1 MTPSS
6 NYSVVISTTSGP
18 EGAAIKP
25 FSRGRIPCRTG
36 VAGLRT
42 RRWQSLEGRF
52 QVPTWTEQQ
61 RLGRE
66 GRLSNP
72 VQRRL
77 TDTEIDDLVA
87 RYEAGSTIEILA
99 SKFGVHR
106 TTVMDHLRR
115 RAVPRRTPRKL
126 TDQMVAD
133 AAHRYSSGETLAG
146 VAEQLGIAPSTI
158 TRELRLAGI
167 PIRRRGRPVA
177 D

>member
-1 MTPSS
+1 MDLKGQLSNPSRAVGSLAGQGSRASEHVDGSPSKADSKSQHGPSS
-6 NYSVVISTTSGP
+6 SASEEKG
-18 EGAAIKP
+18 
-25 FSRGRIPCRTG
+25 
-36 VAGLRT
+36 
-42 RRWQSLEGRF
+42 Q
-52 QVPTWTEQQ
+52 
-61 RLGRE
+61 
-66 GRLSNP
+66 LSNP

-87 RYEAGSTIEILA
+87 RYEARSTIEILA

-133 AAHRYSSGETLAG
+133 SAHRYSSGETLAG

>member
-1 MTPSS
+1 MDLKGQLSNPSRAVGSLAGQRSRASEHVDGSPSKAGSESQHGPSS
-6 NYSVVISTTSGP
+6 SAS
-18 EGAAIKP
+18 EEK
-25 FSRGRIPCRTG
+25 
-36 VAGLRT
+36 
-42 RRWQSLEGRF
+42 
-52 QVPTWTEQQ
+52 
-61 RLGRE
+61 

-87 RYEAGSTIEILA
+87 RYEARSTIEILA